1 MQHEALMEL
10 LNEITMQLTTVQL
23 LLGFLIVVLVMPQVW
38 PEEAVGRHAL
48 KNKHLPGRKSMA
60 TLQEEV
66 RFWEDEKLM
75 MVKKK

>member
-1 MQHEALMEL
+1 MEHKASLEL

-60 TLQEEV
+60 TFQEEV
-66 RFWEDEKLM
+66 SFYEDEKLM
-75 MVKKK
+75 MIEKK